1 MSVWTL
7 TPDCPSEKLLQ
18 QAIDAGLDSG
28 LSDRSMDELIAEAER
43 DAAAMN
49 RQPKEMMQDLV
60 HARVLDAFRQ
70 LVQED
75 GALFDCPIEEHA
87 SYDARKLHE
96 VCVNHRLANHLE
108 AAILPVLR
116 LDERLFVDI
125 EFNREGVDFK
135 NIRVNGEDHIV
146 RPDIIIHNRKT
157 GSQKL
162 NFLAVECKK
171 QGAPPKEIESDQ
183 KKIRAF
189 MEDTR
194 YEYAFGLR
202 VIYGRDGVCGEL
214 FFRNGKRINSMKLS
228 VPSQQ

>member
-7 TPDCPSEKLLQ
+7 TPDCPSEKSLQ
-18 QAIDAGLDSG
+18 RASDEGLASG
-28 LSDRSMDELIAEAER
+28 LSDRSMDELIADAER
-43 DAAAMN
+43 EAAAMS
-49 RQPKEMMQDLV
+49 RQPEEAMKDLV
-60 HARVLDAFRQ
+60 HAQVLCALRE

-75 GALFDCPIEEHA
+75 GALFECPIEEHA

-108 AAILPVLR
+108 AALLPVLR
-116 LDERLFVDI
+116 IDERLFVDI

-135 NIRVNGEDHIV
+135 HIRMNGEDHTV

-157 GSQKL
+157 GSQKR
-162 NFLAVECKK
+162 NVLAVECKK
-171 QGAPPKEIESDQ
+171 QGAPAREIEDDR

-189 MEDTR
+189 IEDTR
-194 YEYAFGLR
+194 YEYAFGLQ
-202 VIYGRDGVCGEL
+202 VIYGRDGVRGEL
-214 FFRNGKRINSMKLS
+214 FFRNGKRMNSMKLS